1 MNSSRREFSGS
12 FGLIATG
19 AQCAEAP
26 IGLGRADM
34 NPQAWCLPQ
43 LRGDGVPGEAES
55 APIGR
60 GTSRS
65 ATVERRRDLQ
75 WPIDETLSQ

>member
-19 AQCAEAP
+19 VQCAEAP

-43 LRGDGVPGEAES
+43 LRGDGVPGEAEF
-55 APIGR
+55 AP
-60 GTSRS
+60 SVEAPPRS

-75 WPIDETLSQ
+75 WPIGETLSQ